1 MVSISYNRNILHVQQ
16 NNATWCHS
24 YFSDLE
30 KSMIFAHKGFHS
42 QTSASLFKIHESHR
56 MPGTFRKK
64 NLICHAKNKKSAPE
78 KWCSRYKTMEDC
90 LQRISLHN
98 PPQYISNRSSR
109 TLESCKSYDE
119 KTWPSTCPKEVLF
132 GTKIVNELIKCVS
145 DMDWFSRVNLG
156 THSHHYSF
164 LASTLKLDSSQQGAR
179 WEIVQQRQRN
189 APRSL
194 SVLDGRPELLKPR
207 DALYKSERERES
219 CPNRKNLQHYDPNT
233 LLSVSTNS
241 HRLLFSCMQS

>member
-1 MVSISYNRNILHVQQ
+1 
-16 NNATWCHS
+16 
-24 YFSDLE
+24 
-30 KSMIFAHKGFHS
+30 
-42 QTSASLFKIHESHR
+42 
-56 MPGTFRKK
+56 
-64 NLICHAKNKKSAPE
+64 
-78 KWCSRYKTMEDC
+78 MEDC

-164 LASTLKLDSSQQGAR
+164 LASTLKLDSSQQAAR

-207 DALYKSERERES
+207 DALYKSERERELS
-219 CPNRKNLQHYDPNT
+219 KQKELATLWPKYTFISFYEFSSTSLFMYAILASEERRFGTVSNVKTPAVHSITSPFCLQYLPKKCCPCLNFYPKEYND
-233 LLSVSTNS
+233 S
-241 HRLLFSCMQS
+241 